1 MNQWLIPEKTMG
13 IWVYGKIKKL
23 GNLRISFFV
32 FRPDRKHVSIHF
44 FVLFYSYV
52 SNDCQ
57 NFLIEWNILVEN
69 PMYCN
74 GLIPDQYRKLF
85 AL

>member
-23 GNLRISFFV
+23 GNLRISFFD
-32 FRPDRKHVSIHF
+32 FRPNRSHVSIHF
-44 FVLFYSYV
+44 FVLFYNYY
-52 SNDCQ
+52 Q
-57 NFLIEWNILVEN
+57 NFLIEWNIQAEN

-74 GLIPDQYRKLF
+74 GLIQDQYRKFF